1 MRNFT
6 GIMKS
11 FTLNSMR
18 GKQNL
23 SRLYLCDGDFVYE
36 GLRFRFAS
44 TTMRTPEEAVLY
56 VAIPTGTI
64 PNFAPEEVVVC
75 ADFLL
80 RILAPPLN
88 ALSAAWQ
95 NDSKPASE
103 KGAVAA
109 QCCTAQVMRRSG
121 CLWSAERDAFLLKLF
136 LRFPLQSGTWI
147 NAKEGIKTVQ
157 ATLQCILAGLRGFD
171 RDALL
176 RHRRTYADQLAVRAW
191 MRETGTVA
199 FVADGSILPRAG
211 GTDQPAD
218 NAIPFTSPDTLRAIV
233 PLPGGRSI
241 SGMALRQGITVITGG
256 GYSGKSTLLDALEMG
271 IYHHIPGDGREFCLS
286 EPTALKVC
294 AEDGRPVQ
302 NLDLSPFFRSLPGDA
317 DLTDFTTL
325 RASGSVS
332 QAANILEAVC
342 GGCRLL
348 LIDEDR
354 SATNFMIRDRQMR
367 QIVRREPI
375 IPFTDRVRSLT
386 QDEGIS
392 TILVIG
398 GSSEY
403 LAYADR
409 VILMEDFIAHDI
421 TTRITALDLPTP
433 TSELT
438 PAVWPHLRRVV
449 PRETNQPFLYFR
461 AVKTKNEKKIILDE
475 YSADITALTALTSG
489 DQLNTLSCLAEGL
502 LTDSAA
508 DGAELTEKLAQLLAH
523 NFTAGQIRVNS
534 LLPASANRQYA
545 EVRPID
551 AVCCINRM
559 RGISFKR

>member
-6 GIMKS
+6 AIMKS
-11 FTLNSMR
+11 FTLNSTR

-23 SRLYLCDGDFVYE
+23 SRLYLRDGDFAYE
-36 GLRFRFAS
+36 GLRFRFAATS
-44 TTMRTPEEAVLY
+44 MRTPEEAVLY
-56 VAIPTGTI
+56 VAIPTATI
-64 PNFAPEEVVVC
+64 PDFSREEAVVC

-80 RILAPPLN
+80 RTLAPPLN
-88 ALSAAWQ
+88 ALSASWQ

-147 NAKEGIKTVQ
+147 NAKAGIKTVQ
-157 ATLQCILAGLRGFD
+157 AALQCILAGLRGLD

-176 RHRRTYADQLAVRAW
+176 RHRRTYADQLAIRAW
-191 MRETGTVA
+191 MRATGTVA

-211 GTDQPAD
+211 DTDQPAD
-218 NAIPFTSPDTLRAIV
+218 RAVPFTSPDTLRMIV
-233 PLPGGRSI
+233 PLPDGRSI
-241 SGMALRQGITVITGG
+241 SGMALGQGITVITGG
-256 GYSGKSTLLDALEMG
+256 GYSGKSTLLDALELG
-271 IYHHIPGDGREFCLS
+271 IYHHVPGDGREFCLS
-286 EPTALKVC
+286 EPTALKIC

-302 NLDLSPFFRSLPGDA
+302 DLDLSPFFRSLPGDA
-317 DLTDFTTL
+317 ELTDFTTL

-342 GGCRLL
+342 AGCRLM

-367 QIVRREPI
+367 RVVRREPI
-375 IPFTDRVRSLT
+375 IPFTDRVRSLVD
-386 QDEGIS
+386 DEGIS

-398 GSSEY
+398 GSGEY
-403 LAYADR
+403 LTYADR
-409 VILMEDFIAHDI
+409 VILMEDYIAHDI
-421 TTRITALDLPTP
+421 TAELAALDLPAP
-433 TSELT
+433 TCEPI

-449 PRETNQPFLYFR
+449 PRETDQPFLYFR
-461 AVKTKNEKKIILDE
+461 AVETENEKKIILDE
-475 YSADITALTALTSG
+475 YSADITALTAITSG
-489 DQLNTLSCLAEGL
+489 EQLNTLACLAEGL
-502 LTDSAA
+502 LTDPAA
-508 DGAELTEKLAQLLAH
+508 DDAELTEKLAQLLAQT
-523 NFTAGQIRVNS
+523 FTAGQIRVNS

-551 AVCCINRM
+551 AVCSINRM
-559 RGISFKR
+559 RGIRFKR